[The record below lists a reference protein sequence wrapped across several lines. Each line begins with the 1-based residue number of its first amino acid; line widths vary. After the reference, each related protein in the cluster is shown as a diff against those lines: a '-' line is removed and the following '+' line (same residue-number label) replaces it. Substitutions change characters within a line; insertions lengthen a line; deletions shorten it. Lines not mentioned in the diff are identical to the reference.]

1 MGAGVAAAT
10 GIARVVPVVDVAR
23 AAPVTAGVARI
34 AVAAGATVAA
44 IAARAVVTTG
54 AIVEETTSMVEPGLK
69 LAVQDA
75 LRHRRKARVKV
86 LTDGADVVCG
96 GRASAA
102 VLP

>member
-1 MGAGVAAAT
+1 
-10 GIARVVPVVDVAR
+10 
-23 AAPVTAGVARI
+23 
-34 AVAAGATVAA
+34 
-44 IAARAVVTTG
+44 
-54 AIVEETTSMVEPGLK
+54 MVEPGLK